1 MGVLQAKCDSLF
13 VPHLPPEKKSAMKK
27 MNFGTVNKIFLD
39 FEAPFL
45 SPEISEV
52 ILLWD
57 RIDEK
62 SVPIAER
69 WFRKIYSFSKVSE
82 TLLVRKTLVHVLN
95 KILSLLK
102 TWI

>member
-1 MGVLQAKCDSLF
+1 MLQAKCDSLF

-82 TLLVRKTLVHVLN
+82 TLLVRKILVHVLWTPREM
-95 KILSLLK
+95 KK
-102 TWI
+102 APDY

>member
-1 MGVLQAKCDSLF
+1 MELF
-13 VPHLPPEKKSAMKK
+13 EPELPTTKVEVIETLK
-27 MNFGTVNKIFLD
+27 MGTVNKIFLD
-39 FEAPFL
+39 FEVPFL